1 MGTGSLAAAS
11 WSYCSRFITG
21 MALPMLQLVIL
32 EQLQLSMAILV
43 MCYYF
48 FSLIKVYVLLLIM
61 SPLSKGIKRI
71 MIQKCPTYFYT
82 TVRCGSKISA
92 GKPGKF

>member
-1 MGTGSLAAAS
+1 MGTGSLTAAS

-43 MCYYF
+43 TF
-48 FSLIKVYVLLLIM
+48 FFFIKVYVMLLIM
-61 SPLSKGIKRI
+61 SPLSKGIKGI

-82 TVRCGSKISA
+82 TVRCGSKTSA